1 MDSVRQQSQTVG
13 HERRVA
19 SLAAWDGSPN
29 EAAPIRW
36 SEVAP
41 GVVAKQTL
49 ISVELSNGDD
59 VTSGVASLTYYVQPG
74 RAHDTGR
81 FDASL
86 GEWLGTAVLGLPSGP
101 LEDSNPYDPA
111 ESPLRAAI
119 ELAILDALG
128 RQTMLPAAAFLGG
141 RTRGVI
147 EAYASL
153 PSFDRPDAALA
164 CAAAAAA
171 AGFRAVKFHASG
183 VVDADLETIATARRT
198 LGPGV
203 RLMWDASCAYDLY
216 SAVIVGRALADAD
229 FLWFEA
235 PLMDDSTESLRTLST
250 RVALPLVPD
259 GLVQR
264 AAADWARDARDGIWG
279 ALRVDVT
286 RAPGVA
292 SALRIVHLAEALGLP
307 CEIQSFGF
315 PSSQY
320 ANLQLMLATRACR
333 FFEAPFPAAD
343 FEDGIA
349 AAPQLVDGFVLAPE
363 AYGLGH
369 GIDIDR
375 LAEHCTQLSR
385 VAL

>member
-1 MDSVRQQSQTVG
+1 MDSVRQEQKVG
-13 HERRVA
+13 HDRRVA
-19 SLAAWDGSPN
+19 SVAVWDGSPP
-29 EAAPIRW
+29 EAMPIRW

-49 ISVELSNGDD
+49 ISVELSNGDE
-59 VTSGVASLTYYVQPG
+59 VTPGVASLTYYVQPG

-81 FDASL
+81 FDAAL
-86 GEWLGTAVLGLPSGP
+86 GEWLGTAVLGLPFGS
-101 LEDSNPYDPA
+101 LEDSNPYDPG

-141 RTRGVI
+141 RTRGAI

-153 PSFDRPDAALA
+153 PSFAGPDAAVA
-164 CAAAAAA
+164 CAADAAA

-183 VVDADLETIATARRT
+183 VVEADLETIGKARRT
-198 LGPGV
+198 LGPGI
-203 RLMWDASCAYDLY
+203 RLMWDASCGYDLY
-216 SAVIVGRALADAD
+216 SAVIVGRALARAD

-235 PLMDDSTESLRTLST
+235 PLTDDSTEALRTLST

-264 AAADWARDARDGIWG
+264 SAADWARDAREGIWG

-292 SALRIVHLAEALGLP
+292 SALRIVRLAEALGLP

-320 ANLQLMLATRACR
+320 ANLQLMLATRSCR

-343 FEDGIA
+343 FEDGVVD
-349 AAPQLVDGFVLAPE
+349 APRFVDGFVLAPE

-369 GIDIDR
+369 GIDVDR
-375 LAEHCTQLSR
+375 LAAHCTQLSR